1 MKQLKNIAIKLHKIS
16 GSLMSLMFCVW
27 VISGIVLVF
36 HNFPHASKEKR
47 FLHLSVFKPNQIA
60 QLTAPS
66 EDWGSEMILEMAGNK
81 AVYRVPSGRRAEKV
95 YDAFSLKPMSLFSA
109 EYADSL
115 SSSYVGSKVSRIEK
129 LESLDQWIP
138 WSYYRPLLP
147 FYKCTIT
154 DDACSEVYVSAQSG
168 SILQRTTRK
177 ERFFAWIGIIP
188 HKLYFYSLIND
199 RTAWKSIILVLA
211 ALGLIVS
218 FSGILMGFIRLRKRS
233 RGGMTPYKKFHYK
246 WHHLTGFFFGFF
258 LFTFLLS
265 GLFSV
270 TGIPDWLV
278 GVNTKPK
285 TGIEWELKSSSVA
298 ASFVAPGKIVQEIS
312 DKQGVRRLEWT
323 KVLDES
329 QVRVYYDDYQ
339 RPDVYVLADGTLE
352 PAEEKTREEIVANA
366 KQLFPQRAF
375 DAYWQTAYDNYY
387 FQKGMGF
394 QPLPVCRLEF
404 DDPSETILY
413 IDAVTGD
420 EVYRTTRNKRARRWL
435 YRALHTFN
443 FPFLKDCEWLR
454 STLLIIVSLGIL
466 VLSVTGIVLGNKWI
480 WRKLKPK

>member
-1 MKQLKNIAIKLHKIS
+1 
-16 GSLMSLMFCVW
+16 MSLMFCVW

-47 FLHLSVFKPNQIA
+47 FLHLSVFKPNHIT
-60 QLTAPS
+60 QLTPPS
-66 EDWGSEMILEMAGNK
+66 EDWGSEMILEMAGDR
-81 AVYRVPSGRRAEKV
+81 AVYRVPSGRRAENV
-95 YDAFSLKPMSLFSA
+95 YDAFSLEPMSLFSA

-115 SSSYVGSKVSRIEK
+115 SSSYVGSQVSRLEK

-138 WSYYRPLLP
+138 WSYYRSLLP
-147 FYKCTIT
+147 FYKCTMT
-154 DDACSEVYVSAQSG
+154 DDACSEVYVSARSG

-177 ERFFAWIGIIP
+177 ERFLAWIGIIP
-188 HKLYFYSLIND
+188 HKLYFYPFINN
-199 RTAWKSIILVLA
+199 RTVWKSIVLVLA
-211 ALGLIVS
+211 ALGLLVS
-218 FSGILMGFIRLRKRS
+218 FSGILMGFIRLPKRS
-233 RGGMTPYKKFHYK
+233 RGGLTPYKKFHYK

-278 GVNTKPK
+278 GVNPQQKASIK
-285 TGIEWELKSSSVA
+285 WELKTSVD
-298 ASFVAPGKIVQEIS
+298 ASGLVTPMQIAQEIPE
-312 DKQGVRRLEWT
+312 KKGVRRIEWID
-323 KVLDES
+323 VLDES
-329 QVRVYYDDYQ
+329 QVRVYYEDYQ

-352 PAEEKTREEIVANA
+352 PAEEKTREEIVAKA
-366 KQLFPQRAF
+366 KQLFPKRAF

-443 FPFLKDCEWLR
+443 FPFLKEYEWLR
-454 STLLIIVSLGIL
+454 STLIITVSLGIL
-466 VLSVTGIVLGNKWI
+466 MISVTGIVLGNKWF
-480 WRKLKPK
+480 WRKLKPKRKK